1 MSTIDIVVTTFK
13 GVAPIVMRVRPDQ
26 PVDIIKQNLNRR
38 RGSII
43 DYTLILEGGTVLL
56 PSLSFSFYNSI
67 KNGTRIQAT
76 QRPGSVHVET
86 NKPMPMYKFTAPPNP
101 ENPKEMMEYLRE
113 KQYHKLERRKAILDK
128 LVKHKCDLPII
139 VEEAYRMDDIG
150 DELEEKTYKITYDR
164 MVAER
169 RQQNIADLKQIYE
182 MLNKEFL
189 RINEQKLLMPIE
201 EYIEQGPKLNER
213 LSKIL
218 EMQQQIDA
226 KLDELQK
233 NE

>member
-1 MSTIDIVVTTFK
+1 
-13 GVAPIVMRVRPDQ
+13 
-26 PVDIIKQNLNRR
+26 
-38 RGSII
+38 
-43 DYTLILEGGTVLL
+43 
-56 PSLSFSFYNSI
+56 
-67 KNGTRIQAT
+67 
-76 QRPGSVHVET
+76 
-86 NKPMPMYKFTAPPNP
+86 
-101 ENPKEMMEYLRE
+101 
-113 KQYHKLERRKAILDK
+113 
-128 LVKHKCDLPII
+128 
-139 VEEAYRMDDIG
+139 MDEIG
-150 DELEEKTYKITYDR
+150 DELEEKTYKITYDH

-201 EYIEQGPKLNER
+201 EYIEQGSKLNER